1 LLLLFIRCFE
11 QMLSFC
17 RVVLSTTTQPYKNFF
32 LFTLMLLKI
41 ALITAL
47 LGTVLLFFLS
57 QSLEPQLIEIKD
69 INIRML
75 DQYVKI
81 QGNIISIEE
90 KNSLTL
96 LKIKDDSGEITGVL
110 YEKEEIEIKKD
121 QVIIGKVTEYHGK
134 LEIEVSKIEAK

>member
-1 LLLLFIRCFE
+1 
-11 QMLSFC
+11 
-17 RVVLSTTTQPYKNFF
+17 
-32 LFTLMLLKI
+32 MLLKI

>member
-1 LLLLFIRCFE
+1 
-11 QMLSFC
+11 MLSFC

-81 QGNIISIEE
+81 QGNITSLEE

-110 YEKEEIEIKKD
+110 YEKEEIEIKKGKKG
-121 QVIIGKVTEYHGK
+121 QVIIGKVIEYHGK
-134 LEIEVSKIEAK
+134 LEIEVSKIETK